1 MSVNNGLPFRVI
13 EGEKVDLISPFP
25 EKEIGRL
32 YGWLRRVRTEL
43 GSDGSPKGRKETI
56 AFYSQGLKSP
66 NITSYAIVDK
76 GNITSGK
83 TDTPLVGFIAFEG
96 QGGLNGYL
104 HIALTKKAN
113 DERLIDESIG
123 LAVRELFER
132 FPSLLRIS
140 AIAAQSNWLVREIA
154 DRVGFRTEG
163 VCEDFYTYKGE
174 PRNVVHYGLT
184 RRIFNNKCRSLHQ
197 QSDQSPQDSGHSL
210 GLQVEPLPQQTS
222 PEPLAEPPLEP
233 LVAVEDKADRPKPGV
248 PLPLET

>member
-25 EKEIGRL
+25 EREIDRL

-43 GSDGSPKGRKETI
+43 GGDASPKSRKDTI
-56 AFYSQGLKSP
+56 AFYKQGLSSP
-66 NITSYAIVDK
+66 NIISYAIVDK

-83 TDTPLVGFIAFEG
+83 TDTPLVGFVAFEG

-113 DERLIDESIG
+113 DERLIDESIR
-123 LAVRELFER
+123 LAVGELFNG

-184 RRIFNNKCRSLHQ
+184 RRRFDELCRSLHQ
-197 QSDQSPQDSGHSL
+197 QSDRLSEPSEE
-210 GLQVEPLPQQTS
+210 QVEPSVPV
-222 PEPLAEPPLEP
+222 LESAVP
-233 LVAVEDKADRPKPGV
+233 FLEQPVDLVLKVDRPKPGE
-248 PLPLET
+248 PLPLGI